1 MRIDKEKKRI
11 FKKKNEKKNIS
22 GCHLILQEVN
32 EKCISNVYKINISRQ
47 EKVLAKLLADI

>member
-32 EKCISNVYKINISRQ
+32 EKCISNVYKINISR
-47 EKVLAKLLADI
+47 